1 MFKPSMGSLLPWL
14 VSALGQGYTQEALS
28 RAQRASSSAW
38 QSLATAAAE
47 PVALPKQLQESVQAL
62 PLPPNLKG
70 RLGIAD
76 GSAVLLT
83 RGHLAAVVLAV
94 GLLVKGIQ
102 SWVKARATAL
112 NSESTVPAPLLPA
125 SPNLPTIP
133 DLPPIVPTKITAKDV
148 PNLPVSSPPSQ
159 LPEKA
164 IAPVPVPVMAS
175 AYVATASASSSSAA
189 AAAAKS
195 SAAVAAESLPS
206 AAVAPSSAA
215 AAAAAKEASTPLPAT
230 LIKSEPPFE
239 IFTNPDDTG
248 SRAESREEEKT
259 LLPPAFFKFTDSL
272 PPLPFPFKNW
282 SPFGKAPGVS
292 PIDMDEID
300 RLAAAAASKGDVSDS
315 EIDDRPRLIKLQQDN
330 AMAWFALITG
340 FLVLVAYS
348 WNPAN
353 PLNP

>member
-1 MFKPSMGSLLPWL
+1 MAVATIRTPGLNYRPRNPTL
-14 VSALGQGYTQEALS
+14 VRYRSSAAQEALS

-83 RGHLAAVVLAV
+83 RGHLAAAVLAV

-133 DLPPIVPTKITAKDV
+133 DLPPIVPTKITAKD
-148 PNLPVSSPPSQ
+148 
-159 LPEKA
+159 
-164 IAPVPVPVMAS
+164 
-175 AYVATASASSSSAA
+175 
-189 AAAAKS
+189 
-195 SAAVAAESLPS
+195 
-206 AAVAPSSAA
+206 
-215 AAAAAKEASTPLPAT
+215 
-230 LIKSEPPFE
+230 
-239 IFTNPDDTG
+239 
-248 SRAESREEEKT
+248 
-259 LLPPAFFKFTDSL
+259 
-272 PPLPFPFKNW
+272 
-282 SPFGKAPGVS
+282 APGVS